1 MIYNVV
7 GQEFIYEGVTYR
19 VGAEVVGTAESDYRG
34 LNGFILEIRTGDDRE
49 TENET
54 PDIHCYFDPPC
65 LPSDIKELEKR
76 FSALYGTERNWK
88 TLFWTMLLWLPMK
101 SSCCRALEKP

>member
-19 VGAEVVGTAESDYRG
+19 VGAEVVGTTESDYRG
-34 LNGFILEIRTGDDRE
+34 LKGFILEIRTGDDRE

-54 PDIHCYFDPPC
+54 PDIHCYFDPP
-65 LPSDIKELEKR
+65 
-76 FSALYGTERNWK
+76 
-88 TLFWTMLLWLPMK
+88 
-101 SSCCRALEKP
+101 

>member
-34 LNGFILEIRTGDDRE
+34 LNGFILEIRTGRLVSRAISK
-49 TENET
+49 NSKNASL
-54 PDIHCYFDPPC
+54 HCTVP
-65 LPSDIKELEKR
+65 R
-76 FSALYGTERNWK
+76 RNWK
-88 TLFWTMLLWLPMK
+88 TLLWTMLSWRPMR
-101 SSCCRALEKP
+101 SSCCRVLERP

>member
-65 LPSDIKELEKR
+65 LPSDIKDSKNVSLHCMVLK
-76 FSALYGTERNWK
+76 RNWK
-88 TLFWTMLLWLPMK
+88 TLLWTMLLWLPTK

>member
-34 LNGFILEIRTGDDRE
+34 LNGFILVMT
-49 TENET
+49 
-54 PDIHCYFDPPC
+54 
-65 LPSDIKELEKR
+65 EKR
-76 FSALYGTERNWK
+76 RMKLRISTVILIRLVSRAILRNSKNASLHCMVLKRNWK